1 MLLQKKKTHN
11 YVIDDVEISPD
22 EEILEEIQTKKN
34 PEKKI
39 LVKKILVKKIKLF
52 PHP

>member
-34 PEKKI
+34 LDEGDSSEEDSSEEN
-39 LVKKILVKKIKLF
+39 
-52 PHP
+52 

>member
-22 EEILEEIQTKKN
+22 EEVLEEIQTKKN
-34 PEKKI
+34 PDEED
-39 LVKKILVKKIKLF
+39 F
-52 PHP
+52 SEEDSSEEN

>member
-34 PEKKI
+34 PDEEDSSEEDSSEEN
-39 LVKKILVKKIKLF
+39 
-52 PHP
+52 

>member
-1 MLLQKKKTHN
+1 MLLQKKKTYN

-34 PEKKI
+34 PDEEDSGEEDSSEEN
-39 LVKKILVKKIKLF
+39 
-52 PHP
+52 